1 MTIRHDPDDTLTSEI
16 LAKMIVDA
24 LLRAGIVQEK
34 DVEDANAIAE
44 EEIDTRHLSGE
55 LKYL

>member
-1 MTIRHDPDDTLTSEI
+1 MTIPPHPNDTLTSEI

-24 LLRAGIVQEK
+24 LLRAGIIHAD

-44 EEIDTRHLSGE
+44 EEIHVRHLSGE